1 MHIKNSMQYYE
12 PDPLGEILKGFF
24 HVLQTADNILP
35 VWKDAAECFSDNRKE
50 SFEVYIPNDSF
61 NLMCPWDFT
70 FLLLYKV
77 IVFLYLF
84 YRFDYAILRYCGLV
98 ITSYHLMV

>member
-1 MHIKNSMQYYE
+1 MNRIKHSVFY
-12 PDPLGEILKGFF
+12 I
-24 HVLQTADNILP
+24 
-35 VWKDAAECFSDNRKE
+35 FS
-50 SFEVYIPNDSF
+50 
-61 NLMCPWDFT
+61 T
-70 FLLLYKV
+70 FPIKHRLLITYLLLYKV